1 MRPTPYVASLRVY
14 EPITAFKP
22 DDQARWNQIAVTSP
36 TGWDEQK
43 KALCRTIINQPMS
56 LKPDGAHVL
65 EHEGSRYVA
74 PWSTATRCWASLDDF
89 KSTLPATLVKF
100 FLPQKIEDAIK
111 VNSEVVEDKISHI
124 ITATWSIP
132 PRWFSLFEP
141 SDRLRGANDDGAYT
155 ILRTS
160 ISNAKQRCLF
170 AHQAVVNAF
179 GYGPIE
185 EEIAGLQN
193 WLRIFNSQSIVECDY
208 GGLAVYLE
216 KSLVENGE
224 TGLDADTSIED
235 VAKSL
240 AGLAAGDGA
249 LAGKG
254 YERLVTRWRRVASF
268 EQAM

>member
-1 MRPTPYVASLRVY
+1 MKPSKSIQTLVEKFLNVSAVKSAVDITKIKELLNEDTSLRNKRFDNLCALSVQCY
-14 EPITAFKP
+14 NFKKF
-22 DDQARWNQIAVTSP
+22 W
-36 TGWDEQK
+36 
-43 KALCRTIINQPMS
+43 S
-56 LKPDGAHVL
+56 L
-65 EHEGSRYVA
+65 
-74 PWSTATRCWASLDDF
+74 ATTKQLRKDHKCDI
-89 KSTLPATLVKF
+89 KV
-100 FLPQKIEDAIK
+100 EDAIN
-111 VNSEVVEDKISHI
+111 VNSEVVEDKVSHI

-132 PRWFSLFEP
+132 PRWFALFEP
-141 SDRLRGANDDGAYT
+141 SDRLRGSNDDGAYT

-179 GYGPIE
+179 GHGPIE
-185 EEIAGLQN
+185 EEIADLLN
-193 WLRIFNSQSIVECDY
+193 WLGIFNSQSIVECDY

-224 TGLDADTSIED
+224 PGLNADTSIED

-254 YERLVTRWRRVASF
+254 YERLVTRWRRVSSF